1 MNIGSDHQ
9 QNSIRKVVV
18 AGGGTAGWM
27 VASALAKVLD
37 KNLCQ
42 IHLVESEDIGTVGV
56 GEATIPAIQTF
67 NQLLGLDENE
77 FMMKTQ
83 ATFKL
88 GIEFID
94 WKKLGH
100 SYIHPFG
107 DFGEDIASI
116 SFHHYWLKMKKL
128 GLANELKEYSLATM
142 AAYHNKFMR
151 PLSIPNSP
159 LSTFSYAFQFDA
171 GLYAKF
177 LREYSETRGVIR
189 TEGKIEHVKLRENDG
204 FIESLVLQTGQ
215 HIEGDLFIDCTGFRG
230 LLIAGAL
237 KVGYEDWSHW
247 LPCDSAAAVP
257 CSIVEEPIPYT
268 RSTARTAGWQWRI
281 PLQERTGNGHVFSKK
296 FMSDDEAVSI
306 LLNSLD
312 GEKLAEPKILRF
324 TTGRRSQFWSKN
336 CVAVGLASGFMEP
349 LESTSIH
356 LVQTAIAKLI
366 SLFPTRD
373 FNQTEIDIYNK
384 TTIYEY
390 ERIRDFLILHYNA
403 TERNDSAFWNYCR
416 TMEIPDY
423 LAKKIALYKNSGRIY
438 REQEELFSIP
448 SWLAVFEGQGI
459 STNNYH
465 PMVDAMSK
473 EDLKKFFAHYENTI
487 TKCVEVM
494 PNHSR
499 FIKNNCAVKK

>member
-1 MNIGSDHQ
+1 MNNGSNQ
-9 QNSIRKVVV
+9 QDNSIRKVVV

-37 KNLCQ
+37 KNICQ

-56 GEATIPAIQTF
+56 GEATIPHIQTF
-67 NQLLGLDENE
+67 NQLLGVDENE
-77 FMMKTQ
+77 FMQKTQ

-107 DFGEDIASI
+107 PYGEDIASLP
-116 SFHHYWLKMKKL
+116 FHHYWLKMKKL
-128 GLANELKEYSLATM
+128 GLAKELQEYSLATM
-142 AAYHNKFMR
+142 AAHGNKFIR
-151 PLSIPNSP
+151 PLSIPDSP

-177 LREYSETRGVIR
+177 LREYSEARGVIR
-189 TEGKIEHVKLRENDG
+189 TEGKIEQVKLRDPDG
-204 FIESLVLQTGQ
+204 FIEALVLQSGQ
-215 HIEGDLFIDCTGFRG
+215 HIAGDLFIDCTGFRG
-230 LLIAGAL
+230 LLIADAL
-237 KVGYEDWSHW
+237 KVGYQDWSHW
-247 LPCDSAAAVP
+247 LPCNSAAAVP
-257 CSIVEEPIPYT
+257 CSRTGELVPYT

-281 PLQERTGNGHVFSKK
+281 PLQERTGNGHVFSNK
-296 FMSDDEAVSI
+296 FMSDDEAVAI

-324 TTGRRSQFWSKN
+324 TTGRRSQFWEKN

-373 FNQTEIDIYNK
+373 FNQAEIDIYNK

-423 LAKKIALYKNSGRIY
+423 LVKKINLYKSSGRIY
-438 REQEELFSIP
+438 REQEELFSVP

-459 STNNYH
+459 STNSYH
-465 PMVDAMSK
+465 PMVDAMPT
-473 EDLKKFFAHYENTI
+473 EELKKFFADHEKII
-487 TKCVEVM
+487 TKCVDVM
-494 PNHSR
+494 PNHSD
-499 FIKNNCAVKK
+499 FINNNCAIKR